1 MFGTLRLFQE
11 LLSCWPPGR
20 FNVIY
25 ARHHPG
31 LCEVPAEEVDGVGSP
46 TPLPFPDPL
55 DCEGG
60 EVGAGLLAQPGEGG
74 EDEELGLCSDP
85 PTTH

>member
-1 MFGTLRLFQE
+1 MFCTSCLLQE

-20 FNVIY
+20 FNIIY
-25 ARHHPG
+25 AHRHPG
-31 LCEVPAEEVDGVGSP
+31 LYEVPAEEVGGVESP
-46 TPLPFPDPL
+46 TPLPFPVPL

-85 PTTH
+85 PITH